1 MNKNVGFGVLIL
13 LIGFG
18 VGYGVNSR
26 SVIQT
31 GDVQSGVH
39 SVGLMG
45 GNGSKGMTSSLEGK
59 KGEELEVAFLEGMIE
74 HHQDAVN
81 MAHKIKEGNKRP
93 ELQKLADD
101 IITAQNSEIEL
112 MKGWLNQWYGR

>member
-1 MNKNVGFGVLIL
+1 MNKNIGLGILIL
-13 LIGFG
+13 LVGVG
-18 VGYGVNSR
+18 VGYGINSKKAMP
-26 SVIQT
+26 SS
-31 GDVQSGVH
+31 DVSSGVH

-45 GNGSKGMTSSLEGK
+45 GTGSKGMAAGLEGK

-74 HHQDAVN
+74 HHRDAVN
-81 MAHKIKEGNKRP
+81 MAHKIKEGSKRP

-101 IITAQNSEIEL
+101 IIGAQNSEVEL